1 LADAPLE
8 IASKTGFVLV
18 DDILPKE
25 RTFEA
30 NVASPVFAIVKASF
44 PLYFK
49 VISDASIITVCIN
62 YLFYHKIVYDDT
74 QLYFL
79 SPNLFRLMVLKTR

>member
-8 IASKTGFVLV
+8 IASKTGFVLM
-18 DDILPKE
+18 IYYLKKE
-25 RTFEA
+25 HL

-49 VISDASIITVCIN
+49 VISDASIITDL
-62 YLFYHKIVYDDT
+62 YKLFV
-74 QLYFL
+74 L
-79 SPNLFRLMVLKTR
+79 S

>member
-25 RTFEA
+25 RM

-49 VISDASIITVCIN
+49 VISDASIITDL
-62 YLFYHKIVYDDT
+62 YKLFYHKIV
-74 QLYFL
+74 
-79 SPNLFRLMVLKTR
+79 

>member
-25 RTFEA
+25 TFEA

-44 PLYFK
+44 PLFLKLYLMHLLLL
-49 VISDASIITVCIN
+49 ICIN
-62 YLFYHKIVYDDT
+62 YLFYHKIV
-74 QLYFL
+74 
-79 SPNLFRLMVLKTR
+79 

>member
-18 DDILPKE
+18 DDILPKKE
-25 RTFEA
+25 HLA

-49 VISDASIITVCIN
+49 VISDASIITDL
-62 YLFYHKIVYDDT
+62 YKLFV
-74 QLYFL
+74 L
-79 SPNLFRLMVLKTR
+79 S

>member
-25 RTFEA
+25 EHLKRM
-30 NVASPVFAIVKASF
+30 
-44 PLYFK
+44 L
-49 VISDASIITVCIN
+49 
-62 YLFYHKIVYDDT
+62 
-74 QLYFL
+74 
-79 SPNLFRLMVLKTR
+79 RLCLQ

>member
-25 RTFEA
+25 TFDA
-30 NVASPVFAIVKASF
+30 NVASPVFAIVKASL
-44 PLYFK
+44 LYFK
-49 VISDASIITVCIN
+49 VISDASITDL
-62 YLFYHKIVYDDT
+62 YKLFV
-74 QLYFL
+74 L
-79 SPNLFRLMVLKTR
+79 S

>member
-18 DDILPKE
+18 DDILPE

-30 NVASPVFAIVKASF
+30 NVASPVFAIKHH
-44 PLYFK
+44 
-49 VISDASIITVCIN
+49 SIV
-62 YLFYHKIVYDDT
+62 F
-74 QLYFL
+74 
-79 SPNLFRLMVLKTR
+79 

>member
-30 NVASPVFAIVKASF
+30 NVASS
-44 PLYFK
+44 
-49 VISDASIITVCIN
+49 
-62 YLFYHKIVYDDT
+62 
-74 QLYFL
+74 
-79 SPNLFRLMVLKTR
+79 VLQ

>member
-8 IASKTGFVLV
+8 IASKTDLV

-44 PLYFK
+44 HCILKLYLMHLLLL
-49 VISDASIITVCIN
+49 ICIN
-62 YLFYHKIVYDDT
+62 YLFYHKIV
-74 QLYFL
+74 
-79 SPNLFRLMVLKTR
+79 